1 MTERLSTQNRTK
13 GSQRF
18 VGGLLDRI
26 GDVLS
31 RIHFPLVL
39 SERVLSA
46 CLVAFLQPWSS
57 SSRLI
62 LWMGP
67 EGKGPLAASHAAGK
81 PGTNSQA
88 PTFPFITAESISG
101 N

>member
-1 MTERLSTQNRTK
+1 M
-13 GSQRF
+13 
-18 VGGLLDRI
+18 GGLLDGI

-31 RIHFPLVL
+31 RIHFPLVP

-46 CLVAFLQPWSS
+46 CLVASLQPQPCSS
-57 SSRLI
+57 GLI
-62 LWMGP
+62 QRIGP
-67 EGKGPLAASHAAGK
+67 EGKGPMAASRAAGK

-101 N
+101 H